1 MPFIEDDLD
10 GNPRLRPVIVSRLLQ
25 DSPTNYKDNLI
36 KILLDKCPVI
46 DNVTL
51 DRIDTFAKD
60 RSMVDDVI
68 INKYIPSFIRPK
80 INHPNIKNLIWSM
93 LTKVSTKRVL
103 EVRDELYKYIP
114 ESNQE
119 LRDYLSQ
126 LNL

>member
-1 MPFIEDDLD
+1 
-10 GNPRLRPVIVSRLLQ
+10 
-25 DSPTNYKDNLI
+25 
-36 KILLDKCPVI
+36 
-46 DNVTL
+46 
-51 DRIDTFAKD
+51 
-60 RSMVDDVI
+60 MVDDVI
-68 INKYIPSFIRPK
+68 INKYIPSFIRAN
-80 INHPNIKNLIWSM
+80 ISHPNIKNLIWSM